1 MKLRCQTKDRTL
13 NIASHKLATFFVLLC
28 SNFWVCVQSIKS
40 LRSLTELRKVSEP
53 ALKKSVKKQIYG
65 SPLFVKLECQT
76 EHGTKQNM
84 EHINTNFSYDV
95 CYVMFNVSL
104 SSGFGVDFRT
114 IKSFT
119 KFPKH
124 FSEFQKS
131 KTNLCLTSQNETQMS
146 DKTWNLAKQRT
157 WQNIVF
163 YVLCHA
169 TFQVLLRSVF
179 LVCVQSMQKINKMTS
194 PRKQK
199 KQIRITSPCETYMS
213 DKIQKIAKP
222 SPPPFWAVLSPCF
235 CGGGAALPSP
245 SSFLGAAAFPPP
257 LVWYC
262 LLLLL
267 FRLLLSL
274 PSVFGVVLLLLLLL
288 SAVQF
293 SPLTGGGAFFFLPFL
308 CGVLSPLLRGCCAPC
323 SHFGVVL
330 CLPVPAVGCCCFHV
344 LLSTLLL
351 LWVVARSEE
360 L

>member
-1 MKLRCQTKDRTL
+1 
-13 NIASHKLATFFVLLC
+13 
-28 SNFWVCVQSIKS
+28 
-40 LRSLTELRKVSEP
+40 
-53 ALKKSVKKQIYG
+53 
-65 SPLFVKLECQT
+65 
-76 EHGTKQNM
+76 
-84 EHINTNFSYDV
+84 
-95 CYVMFNVSL
+95 
-104 SSGFGVDFRT
+104 
-114 IKSFT
+114 
-119 KFPKH
+119 
-124 FSEFQKS
+124 
-131 KTNLCLTSQNETQMS
+131 MS

-179 LVCVQSMQKINKMTS
+179 FGLCSINSKINKMTS

-267 FRLLLSL
+267 FRWCCSLS
-274 PSVFGVVLLLLLLL
+274 PPFFGWCCCSSCSCRL
-288 SAVQF
+288 VQF

-308 CGVLSPLLRGCCAPC
+308 CGVLSPLLRGCCAPF

-330 CLPVPAVGCCCFHV
+330 CLPVPAVGYCCFHV